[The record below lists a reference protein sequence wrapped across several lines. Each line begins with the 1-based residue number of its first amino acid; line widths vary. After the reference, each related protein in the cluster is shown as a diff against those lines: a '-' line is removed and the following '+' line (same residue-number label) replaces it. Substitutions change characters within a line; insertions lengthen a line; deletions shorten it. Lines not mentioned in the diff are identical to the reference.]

1 MLSTISR
8 TISTHKWAALA
19 CLLII
24 AYLLPYFILGEDT
37 HIRVHDNLDSNI
49 VWYKMLA
56 ESGQIFAPPSTTL
69 PYAINGLPRS
79 ALSSSLDLMV
89 WLYVWF
95 EPFTAYTINQTIMRF
110 VAFFGMYGLLRYF
123 FRSSQK
129 SNLIAAGAALCFAIL
144 PFWPSGAL
152 SIAGL
157 PLALW
162 AFLKVREH
170 GKHTPVGYWLI
181 IGLLPFHSSLILSF
195 VFFLSLMALLWVI
208 DWVRMKQVNLALF
221 LALALMSSIYLI
233 KNYLVIISMFFSE
246 GFTSHRAE
254 FDLGHNSFGDTLNL
268 FSENFLTAHT
278 HDMSVH
284 LQVIL
289 PAIVLAVFVAFFKKI
304 RFDYLALAMLANF
317 LLSLWYAFW
326 YWEGMRVL
334 KDASMIFNTFNFSR
348 IHFLS
353 PVIWYIAFALALVIL
368 MKYVK
373 WGKWIVASLIILQLM
388 VLFPLNEETKYS
400 RIGTPTFEEFYSQ
413 ELFAEIKQYIG
424 KDPEDY
430 RVVSI
435 AMHPTIAQYNGLY
448 TLDTY
453 NVTYP
458 LSYKHQFR
466 QIIAPELAKNQTLES
481 YFDTW
486 GGRLY
491 MYIAELGKDYLFSK
505 NSDEVIDQ
513 LDINTKQLHDMGG
526 DYVLSALPISNHQ
539 ELGLVFEQSFENA
552 SSPWKIYLYRV
563 EV

>member
-8 TISTHKWAALA
+8 IISIHKWAVLA

-49 VWYKMLA
+49 VWYKILA
-56 ESGQIFAPPSTTL
+56 ESGQIFAPPGTTL
-69 PYAINGLPRS
+69 PYTINGLPRS
-79 ALSSSLDLMV
+79 ALSSSLELMV

-95 EPFTAYTINQTIMRF
+95 EPFTAYTINQTMMRF
-110 VAFFGMYGLLRYF
+110 VAFIGMYGLLRYF
-123 FRSSQK
+123 FRSRQK

-162 AFLKVREH
+162 AFLKIREQ
-170 GKHTPVGYWLI
+170 GKHTPIAFWVV

-195 VFFLSLMALLWVI
+195 VFFLALMGLLWVI
-208 DWVRMKQVNLALF
+208 DWVRTTRVNRAFF
-221 LALALMSSIYLI
+221 LALVLMSSIYLI
-233 KNYLVIISMFFSE
+233 KNYLVIVSMFFTE
-246 GFTSHRAE
+246 GVTPHREE
-254 FDLGHNSFGDTLNL
+254 FNLGHNSFGDTLSL

-289 PAIVLAVFVAFFKKI
+289 PSVLLAITVAFIKKI
-304 RFDYLALAMLANF
+304 RFDYLALAMVANF
-317 LLSLWYAFW
+317 ILSLWYAFW
-326 YWEGMRVL
+326 YWEGMRVI

-353 PVIWYIAFALALVIL
+353 PMIWYIAFALALLIL
-368 MKYVK
+368 WRHVK
-373 WGKWIVASLIILQLM
+373 FGRWVVFSLLVLQLW

-413 ELFAEIKQYIG
+413 ELFTEIKQYIG

-430 RVVSI
+430 RVVSV

-458 LSYKHQFR
+458 LSYKHKIR
-466 QIIAPELAKNQTLES
+466 EIIAPELEKNKTLES

-491 MYIAELGKDYLFSK
+491 MYVAELGKDYFFSK
-505 NSDEVIDQ
+505 NSNEVIDQ
-513 LDINTKQLHDMGG
+513 LEINTEQLHNMGG
-526 DYVLSALPISNHQ
+526 DYVLSALPIQNH
-539 ELGLVFEQSFENA
+539 EKIDLEFEQSFQNK

-563 EV
+563 DV